1 MSVKS
6 AHPLQSL
13 HLVLCSVGRLSA
25 PRDKASWIKAHEIVC
40 WLSCVLRVPLIDA
53 GDVPIDRGIAQDLFW
68 QVEAVCKALPLDDLS
83 RVVEHLAE
91 LESVLPGA
99 LPAEKRVAK
108 VSSVPSLRGVA
119 LCPA

>member
-1 MSVKS
+1 MPVKS

-40 WLSCVLRVPLIDA
+40 WLSVQLAVDLIDA
-53 GDVPIDRGIAQDLFW
+53 GDVPIDKGIAFDLFW
-68 QVEAVCKALPLDDLS
+68 QVEAACKALPLDDLS

-91 LESVLPGA
+91 LERLLPGA

-108 VSSVPSLRGVA
+108 VSAGEKWRAVG
-119 LCPA
+119 